1 MGYEILIPLVA
12 IVMGSLMFLIPIA
25 GITARFALKPVIES
39 LAKYRESQG
48 DRDALLLMER
58 RMALLEEQFNG
69 MDRSLRELVEEAEF
83 RRQLEGGT
91 PQTLAPPSEG
101 LEL

>member
-1 MGYEILIPLVA
+1 MGYEILVPLVA

-48 DRDALLLMER
+48 DRDALVLMER

-83 RRQLEGGT
+83 RRQLEGGAR
-91 PQTLAPPSEG
+91 QTIAPPSEG
-101 LEL
+101 PEL

>member
-1 MGYEILIPLVA
+1 MVYDILVPLVA
-12 IVMGSLMFLIPIA
+12 IVMGSLIFLIPIA

-69 MDRSLRELVEEAEF
+69 MDRSLRELTEESEF
-83 RRQLEGGT
+83 RRQLESGT
-91 PQTLAPPSEG
+91 PQPLAAPPAE
-101 LEL
+101 

>member
-1 MGYEILIPLVA
+1 MGYEILVPLVA

-83 RRQLEGGT
+83 RRQLEGGAR
-91 PQTLAPPSEG
+91 QTIAPPSEG
-101 LEL
+101 PEL